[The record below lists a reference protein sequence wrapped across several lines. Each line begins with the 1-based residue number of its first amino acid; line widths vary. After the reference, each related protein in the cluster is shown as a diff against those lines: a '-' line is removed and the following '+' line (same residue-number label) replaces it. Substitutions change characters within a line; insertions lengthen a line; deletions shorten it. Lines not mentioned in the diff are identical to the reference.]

1 MTREEIIKELRCLAS
16 GEDGEDCPSEKCDN
30 TCPYWTEIERGAALY
45 DNRQL
50 CRAAADLLEQDANTK
65 SRPSPIP
72 IEEITGTILVT
83 PCWIEIKYGEGYT
96 HITPDILDK
105 DSTGYFGKLYSREGE
120 TTQYLY
126 EKDYNR
132 TWRCWRE
139 CPGDETVNNAKW
151 EESQ

>member
-1 MTREEIIKELRCLAS
+1 MTREEIVKALRVCSSDTPCINCPAMGREPKLRCTDYAMM
-16 GEDGEDCPSEKCDN
+16 C
-30 TCPYWTEIERGAALY
+30 
-45 DNRQL
+45 
-50 CRAAADLLEQDANTK
+50 AADMLEQDANTK
-65 SRPSPIP
+65 SQLLPIP
-72 IEEITGTILVT
+72 IEEIIGTILVT

-105 DSTGYFGKLYSREGE
+105 DSTGYFGKLYSREGD

-139 CPGDETVNNAKW
+139 CPDDETVNNAKW